1 MPFADII
8 GHERVVE
15 VFRRAL
21 RSGKTS
27 HSYLFEGPA
36 GCGRKTTARALVQA
50 IFCTEHG
57 DDACDACAQC
67 RKVAADSHA
76 DIHYIEPDGQF
87 IKIEQVRELQRDLS
101 LRPYEAPRKACIIES
116 AERFNPAAGNSLLK
130 TLEEPP
136 GNAIIILLTENAG
149 MLLPTIRSRCQL
161 VRFSPLSPE
170 NIRLLL
176 ERRGMIPETAELL
189 APMAEGSILR
199 ALELDNE
206 ALGNRQAILLARLSV
221 LDRNRIATIFDAS
234 EELSTSRDETLET
247 LDMLISFMRDTAH
260 LAAGSADIVNSTVR
274 TALEGFAAKWPLQ
287 RALRILDDCLE
298 TRRAVQRNANGKL
311 ALDRLFMRIAATA

>member
-8 GHERVVE
+8 GHERVIE

-36 GCGRKTTARALVQA
+36 GCGRRTTALALVQA
-50 IFCTEHG
+50 IFCTEQG
-57 DDACDACAQC
+57 DDACGVCAAC
-67 RKVAADSHA
+67 RKVVAGSHA

-87 IKIEQVRELQRDLS
+87 IKIEQVRELQRDLA

-116 AERFNPAAGNSLLK
+116 AERFNQAAGNSLLK

-161 VRFSPLSPE
+161 IRFSPLSTE

-176 ERRGMIPETAELL
+176 ERRGVTPEAAQLL
-189 APMAEGSILR
+189 APMAGGSIQR
-199 ALELDNE
+199 AQELDNE
-206 ALGNRQAILLARLSV
+206 ALANRRTTLLERLSA

-234 EELSTSRDETLET
+234 EELGTSRDETLET
-247 LDMLISFMRDTAH
+247 LDMLISFMQDTAH
-260 LAAGSADIVNSTVR
+260 MGAGSADIVNQAAR
-274 TALEGFAAKWPLQ
+274 PALEGFAVKWPLQ
-287 RALRILDDCLE
+287 RALQILEDCLE
-298 TRRAVQRNANGKL
+298 TRRSVQRNANAKL
-311 ALDRLFMRIAATA
+311 ALDRLFLRIAATA